1 MAHLVFAN
9 DNLLFCRANQQ
20 DCNTNLDI
28 LHLYETTLASGQ
40 QTNRDKNQLFFSSNT
55 DQAMKDH
62 IKASL
67 GVSAK
72 NHIESY
78 LGIPSFVGRGKKKT
92 EFQLYQREGLAQD
105 TRLEGEIT
113 FRMG

>member
-1 MAHLVFAN
+1 
-9 DNLLFCRANQQ
+9 
-20 DCNTNLDI
+20 
-28 LHLYETTLASGQ
+28 
-40 QTNRDKNQLFFSSNT
+40 
-55 DQAMKDH
+55 MKDH

-113 FRMG
+113 FRTG

>member
-1 MAHLVFAN
+1 
-9 DNLLFCRANQQ
+9 
-20 DCNTNLDI
+20 
-28 LHLYETTLASGQ
+28 
-40 QTNRDKNQLFFSSNT
+40 
-55 DQAMKDH
+55 MKDH

-78 LGIPSFVGRGKKKT
+78 LGIPSFVGRVKKKKKT

-113 FRMG
+113 FRTG

>member
-40 QTNRDKNQLFFSSNT
+40 QTNRDKNLLFFSSNT